1 MRKLA
6 PLIILILFILSC
18 KDESPL
24 SQNKDIKVSRIVS
37 LSPSITAQILDL
49 ESAHLLAGVTTYSP
63 PLPHEVEVVGNL
75 TNPNVEKIILLKP
88 DAVLY
93 SVEDAA
99 VQRTEQLTAMGIKLF
114 SFRRNSDYKN
124 ICDNYRSL
132 SRIIGKEE
140 LAEKKLAAYNGKL
153 EEIKI
158 KAAQNRIKPS
168 AAFFV
173 SQEPLITV
181 SRLTFISGIIDDA
194 GGINVYHD
202 LEKAYPLVSAESLII
217 LQPDIILSMMPGA
230 EKFFTTLLSGY
241 NKRDK
246 DLPVKVYSI
255 NPDNVALYTPE
266 NYVNSVEEIWGR
278 INLYLNK
285 TGNKQQP

>member
-1 MRKLA
+1 MRNTA
-6 PLIILILFILSC
+6 PLIILILLLLSC
-18 KDESPL
+18 RGEAPL
-24 SQNKDIKVSRIVS
+24 SHHENVKSSRIVS

-49 ESAHLLAGVTTYSP
+49 DGAHLLVGVTTYSP
-63 PLPHEVEVVGNL
+63 PLPHKVEIVGSL

-114 SFRRNSDYKN
+114 SFRRNSDYKT

-132 SRIIGKEE
+132 ARIIGREE
-140 LAEKKLAAYNGKL
+140 LAEKKLAAYNRKL

-158 KAAQNRIKPS
+158 KAAGNRIKPT

-181 SRLTFISGIIDDA
+181 SRLSFISGIIDDA

-202 LEKAYPLVSAESLII
+202 LEKAYPIVSAESLII
-217 LQPDIILSMMPGA
+217 LKPEIILSMMPDG
-230 EKFFTTLLSGY
+230 EKFFSSLLAGYSSIYKDFSG
-241 NKRDK
+241 
-246 DLPVKVYSI
+246 KVYPI
-255 NPDNVALYTPE
+255 NPDNAALYTPG
-266 NYVNSVEEIWGR
+266 NYVSSVEEIWG
-278 INLYLNK
+278 IIDLYFKNS
-285 TGNKQQP
+285 GGE